1 MDGHGIHIFF
11 LQLSS
16 KFECERSLKS
26 LDGPVGELLSE
37 GEELGEVD
45 AKSFIYRLIKVIIDV
60 QGI

>member
-1 MDGHGIHIFF
+1 MNLIMPRVLKNIN
-11 LQLSS
+11 LV
-16 KFECERSLKS
+16 KS
-26 LDGPVGELLSE
+26 LEGVEGELLSE